1 MNTLFIKNNYFY
13 IICFLPLA
21 ILTGPAL
28 PDILITL
35 TSCVFLFFLIFTRG
49 LLYEFRNYL
58 LIPVIGYIFILIGF
72 LNSGFIVSREFL
84 ESSLYLRFLFFPLA
98 FMFFFR
104 ENYYNKFKIFL
115 SFCVFSMFILCL
127 DVLFQFTN
135 NGKDLINSNFTG
147 YYSGFFGDE
156 KRSGFYIFIFS
167 YLSVVYLFLYK
178 REKFKFLFSTITI
191 IILIPSIYLSG
202 EKISIF
208 NFLISTIILY
218 FINFNKISIKINIVL
233 LLFLVFSSIVI
244 FESNILNQYI
254 KNFERSLGVNIST
267 TTNIQNDLINK
278 FETVDKGYLIIW
290 KTAIKT
296 INLKNNLFLGNGT
309 KTYEKFCK
317 KLYNT
322 QSNKLEKHQCSRHPH
337 NLFLQ
342 FLYSFGII
350 ITVLIYIVVI
360 YFIYLSLINAKDKN
374 PSFILLPI
382 FIVLLLPHNT
392 YNFLNNWTATQIWL
406 FLSIVILLNTKKIN

>member
-49 LLYEFRNYL
+49 LLYEFKNYL
-58 LIPVIGYIFILIGF
+58 LIPLIGYIFILIGF
-72 LNSGFIVSREFL
+72 LNSGFIISTEFL
-84 ESSLYLRFLFFPLA
+84 DSSLYLRFLFFPLA
-98 FMFFFR
+98 FVFFFR
-104 ENYYNKFKIFL
+104 ENYINKLKIFL
-115 SFCVFSMFILCL
+115 SFCVFSMFILCF
-127 DVLFQFTN
+127 DVLFQFIN

-167 YLSVVYLFLYK
+167 YLSIVYLFLFK
-178 REKFKFLFSTITI
+178 KEKFKFLFSIITI

-218 FINFNKISIKINIVL
+218 FINFNKFSFKINITL
-233 LLFLVFSSIVI
+233 LFFLVFSSIVI
-244 FESNILNQYI
+244 FQTNILNQYI
-254 KNFERSLGVNIST
+254 KNFERSLSVNIT

-317 KLYNT
+317 KLHNN
-322 QSNKLEKHQCSRHPH
+322 QSNKLEKYQCSRHPH
-337 NLFLQ
+337 NLLLQ
-342 FLYSFGII
+342 FLYSFGFI
-350 ITVLIYIVVI
+350 ITVLIYIVVF
-360 YFIYLSLINAKDKN
+360 YFIYHSLFKAKDKN
-374 PSFILLPI
+374 TSSILLPI

-406 FLSIVILLNTKKIN
+406 FLSIVILLNRKKVN